1 MFSGLSNYLK
11 KILPK
16 RLFYRALLI
25 VAIPVLVLQLVITIV
40 FFDSLWIKTN
50 KGMTRTLVNEISTF
64 IEAYESEQENKQ
76 ELLDLF
82 SIFLD
87 LNIEFT
93 NNEKLQNTD
102 TERWF
107 SPIDR
112 TLRRELK
119 SKFGLNEYWFDTTSY
134 KELIDLRIKYE
145 DGYFKFLVPKDRVA
159 SSSARIFALWITVP
173 AIIMVIISLIFL
185 KNQTRPITNLA
196 RAAERFGK
204 GENIEEFKPSGA
216 LEIRQAGHEFD
227 KMRKRIERHIN
238 QRTEML
244 SGISHDLRTPLTRM
258 KLQLAFI
265 KDKETVNKLT
275 EDINEMEKML
285 NEYLQFTSSS
295 YVEKDEM
302 FNLSELISEVIEKYN
317 NENISQNLFNGVN
330 NAFAEKAGDGVNI
343 LTKEVDTLPNIAK
356 NYSEENVSWVA
367 VGDENYGEGSSR
379 EHAAMEPRFRGCK
392 VVLVKSFARI
402 HEANLKKQGILPLVF
417 EDKNDYEKI
426 EQFDKMTI
434 GSLKDIAVD
443 TPVEIILEKENG
455 ETETIEANH
464 SLSEDQIAW
473 FFAGSALNY
482 IKSK

>member
-1 MFSGLSNYLK
+1 MFSGLSNFLK

-25 VAIPVLVLQLVITIV
+25 VAIPVLVIQLVITIV

-64 IEAYESEQENKQ
+64 IEAYDVEQDDKQ
-76 ELLDLF
+76 EITNLF
-82 SIFLD
+82 SLFLD
-87 LNIEFT
+87 LNIELNKSKKFET
-93 NNEKLQNTD
+93 QFN
-102 TERWF
+102 ERWF
-107 SPIDR
+107 SPVDR

-119 SKFGLNEYWFDTTSY
+119 SKFSLGSFWYDTTNY

-159 SSSARIFALWITVP
+159 SSSARIFAVWITVP

-185 KNQTRPITNLA
+185 KNQTRPITILA
-196 RAAERFGK
+196 RAAESFGK

-258 KLQLAFI
+258 KLQIAFI
-265 KDKETVNKLT
+265 KDKETVKKLT

-302 FNLSELISEVIEKYN
+302 FNLSELITEVIEKYN
-317 NENISQNLFNGVN
+317 NENISQNLTPRIYFNGRKNLINRCLN
-330 NAFAEKAGDGVNI
+330 NLIDNSLKYANKVEINLSKKNTSLFIIIDDDGPGI
-343 LTKEVDTLPNIAK
+343 SK
-356 NYSEENVSWVA
+356 NEYENVFKPFYKIDKSRTESKSS
-367 VGDENYGEGSSR
+367 VGLGLSISSDII
-379 EHAAMEPRFRGCK
+379 
-392 VVLVKSFARI
+392 KSHGGNI
-402 HEANLKKQGILPLVF
+402 
-417 EDKNDYEKI
+417 
-426 EQFDKMTI
+426 M
-434 GSLKDIAVD
+434 
-443 TPVEIILEKENG
+443 LEKSKMNG
-455 ETETIEANH
+455 
-464 SLSEDQIAW
+464 LRVKV
-473 FFAGSALNY
+473 FLPV
-482 IKSK
+482 